1 MQAQRSA
8 TTRWRDRG
16 ADVSVQRQ
24 ARALGDPTRH
34 AIFRYV
40 ADSSQPVDIATLT
53 AHFGLNHN
61 AIRQHLTKLCA
72 ARLLIE
78 AQAVPTGPG
87 RPRLEYRPAP
97 EGAGSWGTPSPYQQL
112 SLLLLAVLRSGRAAR
127 AVGAEAGRALAGDL
141 PQAPDPVDVLEAH
154 AARQGFEPQRI
165 ERPSSVELVLG
176 RCPFADAAATDP
188 EVVCGLHRGLAEG
201 IAEATGGTVEVTN
214 LVARNP
220 KRAGCRLQLHRVSV
234 VGGSDRVSGDE

>member
-78 AQAVPTGPG
+78 TQAVPTGPG

-112 SLLLLAVLRSGRAAR
+112 SLLLLAALRSGRAAR
-127 AVGAEAGRALAGDL
+127 AVGAEAGRALAGGL
-141 PQAPDPVDVLEAH
+141 PHAPDPVDVLEAH
-154 AARQGFEPQRI
+154 AARHGFEPQRI
-165 ERPSSVELVLG
+165 ERPS
-176 RCPFADAAATDP
+176 
-188 EVVCGLHRGLAEG
+188 VC
-201 IAEATGGTVEVTN
+201 
-214 LVARNP
+214 
-220 KRAGCRLQLHRVSV
+220 RAGPRPLPIRGRRGNRSRGRLRASPRTCRRHRRSNRCN
-234 VGGSDRVSGDE
+234 GGGHQPGRTQPPTGRVPASAPSSLLTGRFRPRFGR